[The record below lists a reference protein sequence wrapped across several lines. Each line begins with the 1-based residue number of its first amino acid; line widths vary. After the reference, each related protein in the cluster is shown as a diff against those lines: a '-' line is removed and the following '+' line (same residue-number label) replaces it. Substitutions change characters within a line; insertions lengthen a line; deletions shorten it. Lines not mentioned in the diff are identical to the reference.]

1 MKFRVKKDFPY
12 KGKTYKKNDVIEIL
26 SSEIGKLM
34 SMDVLDEPIK
44 EFNIE
49 KAVIKSKESR

>member
-12 KGKTYKKNDVIEIL
+12 EGKIYKKNDVVEIL
-26 SSEIGKLM
+26 FSEIDKLRD
-34 SMDVLDEPIK
+34 MDVLGEPIK

>member
-12 KGKTYKKNDVIEIL
+12 RGKTYKKNDVVEIL
-26 SSEIGKLM
+26 FSEIDKLRT
-34 SMDVLDEPIK
+34 MDVLGEPIK